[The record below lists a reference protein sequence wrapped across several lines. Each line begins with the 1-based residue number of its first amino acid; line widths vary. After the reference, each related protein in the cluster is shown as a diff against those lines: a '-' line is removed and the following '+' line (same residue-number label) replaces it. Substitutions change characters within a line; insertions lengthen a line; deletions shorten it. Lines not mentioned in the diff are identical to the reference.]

1 MSAQQPDDILH
12 GEEAIIALLAPLA
25 EGHAGAFGLKDDCAA
40 LSTEPGMDLVLK
52 TDPIAEGVH
61 FPVGEPPE
69 DIGWRALAV
78 NVSDLA
84 AKGATPVAYL
94 LALSFPEP
102 PTRQWMT
109 GLADGLREAQE
120 RFGCHLIGGDTDRRP
135 GPITL
140 STTIIGSVPKRRM
153 VRRAT
158 AKSGDALFVSGT
170 IGDAAL
176 GLALAKDFAQAAAW
190 GLTQDE
196 AARLI
201 VRFRRPEPRVALAPA
216 LLQYAAAA
224 MDVSDGLVKDLGRML
239 RASGAAGRLDAGSVP
254 LSAGARKMAAHAP
267 DGLARLI
274 TGGDDYEILASVP
287 RAKGAAFV
295 AAAAACG
302 VPMTRIGEV
311 LSGAPAL
318 SVMGPDGKPLPLPAG
333 TGWDH
338 F

>member
-1 MSAQQPDDILH
+1 M
-12 GEEAIIALLAPLA
+12 
-25 EGHAGAFGLKDDCAA
+25 
-40 LSTEPGMDLVLK
+40 
-52 TDPIAEGVH
+52 
-61 FPVGEPPE
+61 
-69 DIGWRALAV
+69 
-78 NVSDLA
+78 
-84 AKGATPVAYL
+84 
-94 LALSFPEP
+94 ALSFPDAP
-102 PTRQWMT
+102 SADWMARFA
-109 GLADGLREAQE
+109 GGLRQAQD

-176 GLALAKDFAQAAAW
+176 GLALSKDFAQAAAW

-239 RASGAAGRLDAGSVP
+239 RASGAAGRLDAGNVP
-254 LSAGARKMAAHAP
+254 LSPGARKMVAQSP
-267 DGLARLI
+267 DGLARLV
-274 TGGDDYEILASVP
+274 TGGDDYEVLASVP
-287 RAKGAAFV
+287 RAKGAAFA

-318 SVMGPDGKPLPLPAG
+318 AVVGPDGKPLVLPAG